1 MSKLPFP
8 YVDYGSQFLITMTP
22 EHHARELGEAFVFD
36 AQYGAINVSSS
47 VYLEYIIPA
56 STTITQFAFKPSFIT
71 SDQLI
76 KSEFYEA
83 PTVTDGTTS
92 ANIKNQDRTSLTT
105 PTVAIFT
112 DPTAISGGTL
122 IRTRYGGT
130 GSNAKPIGFGT
141 DSTELGWALK
151 KNTKYVLKLTNI
163 GQQATTFLAINGQ
176 FYEILNR

>member
-1 MSKLPFP
+1 MPKLPFQ
-8 YVDYGSQFLITMTP
+8 YIDYGSQFVITMTP

-36 AQYGAINVSSS
+36 VQFGAVNTNAS
-47 VYLEYIIPA
+47 VYIEYIIPA

-92 ANIKNQDRTSLTT
+92 ANIKNQDRTSTVT
-105 PTVAIFT
+105 PVTHIYT

-130 GSNAKPIGFGT
+130 GTNAKPVGFGS
-141 DSTELGWALK
+141 DSTDLGWSLK

-163 GQQATTFLAINGQ
+163 GGQATTFVAINGQ